1 MSTRIK
7 PSPNT
12 PEKIQIQKLSHV
24 YLRHADPEA
33 FLTFA
38 AAFGFEEEAR
48 DDDAV
53 YLRGYGVD
61 PYCYVVLGKE
71 RAFEGG
77 AWTVKS
83 REDLEKAMRLPG
95 ATRRD
100 LVGVP
105 GAGELVSVSS
115 PGGTKMHLLW
125 GQQTRAAPSTEPSA
139 QVVSVGPANHPFMKE
154 RKGAFQRFKPGPAM
168 IHKLGHYGYISS
180 AFDADLAFY
189 LDNFNLTPSDIL
201 YDPSQPALDIL
212 AFLHV
217 DLGTEFS
224 DHHSLF
230 IQRAPTP
237 PSTPPPPSPPPSP
250 PSLSS
255 SPATDQTPNSHPHPH
270 PPPAIMH
277 HTSFEVSDF
286 DTQLLGHQ
294 WLATQPGP
302 HAPVWGVGR
311 HVLGSQIFD
320 YWRDPSGFKIEH
332 YADGDEVNC
341 ETPVARLPAGPDTLS
356 VWGPPLPVDFGE
368 AD

>member
-230 IQRAPTP
+230 IQ
-237 PSTPPPPSPPPSP
+237 
-250 PSLSS
+250 L
-255 SPATDQTPNSHPHPH
+255 
-270 PPPAIMH
+270 
-277 HTSFEVSDF
+277 SDF